1 MNKAELIATVA
12 DKTNVSKK
20 EAEDIVNATLEEI
33 VAKLIAGEEVKLSGF
48 GSFEKKARASRTGS
62 NPATHERITIKASNT
77 VSFKPSKSLKE
88 KLN

>member
-1 MNKAELIATVA
+1 MNKAELIAIVA
-12 DKTNVSKK
+12 EKAGVSKK
-20 EAEDIVNATLEEI
+20 EAEEVVNTALDEI
-33 VAKLIAGEEVKLSGF
+33 VANLIKGEEVKLSGF

-77 VSFKPSKSLKE
+77 VAFKPSKTLKE